1 MNNDILVGLSELD
14 SNKCK
19 AILRYRHQIEER
31 IQCFSSSTPAQE
43 TAKERKQLDKFGEVS
58 ISYLQQSYHI
68 EFSKE
73 EIEQI
78 ISSYQSG
85 ESTRKLAEQFSCSK
99 TTISTLL
106 KHHGI
111 AVTNCKVQARL
122 DSVKIISMYHEM
134 HTTEEIAKIFGVS
147 PSTINRC
154 LRRNGVKIRSRW
166 DYKKNDSNL
175 SKDF

>member
-1 MNNDILVGLSELD
+1 MRFFEGLSELD

-99 TTISTLL
+99 TTISDLL
-106 KHHGI
+106 RQHGI
-111 AVTNCKVQARL
+111 AVIKCKAQAKL
-122 DSVKIISMYHEM
+122 DIAKVISMYHEY
-134 HTTEEIAKIFGVS
+134 HTTEEIAKMFGVS
-147 PSTINRC
+147 SSTINRC

-166 DYKKNDSNL
+166 DYKKNYSNF
-175 SKDF
+175 SKDV